1 MTETLSDKREGVGH
15 LDGIRTY
22 VYPEEDVKEFIER
35 RIERIKL
42 IINLYP
48 HKKGEELA
56 AQLIEDLINDSGKKL
71 LEEKE

>member
-1 MTETLSDKREGVGH
+1 MNEKETLSNKIREWMGYKEKMINV
-15 LDGIRTY
+15 
-22 VYPEEDVKEFIER
+22 EDVKEFIKR

-48 HKKGEELA
+48 YKKGEELA
-56 AQLIEDLINDSGKKL
+56 AQLIEDLIEDAGKKL